1 MSTVQSRT
9 YVKIMFGCVFLL
21 LLMMFSFLLL
31 LALGVL
37 HVTIPVYRDKYV
49 FEKLDIPLSISHLVF
64 SEEDGG
70 KSILR
75 GGDISRVLSSG
86 VPIQRMPE

>member
-49 FEKLDIPLSISHLVF
+49 FEKLDILLSISHLVF
-64 SEEDGG
+64 SEEDGE
-70 KSILR
+70 SILR